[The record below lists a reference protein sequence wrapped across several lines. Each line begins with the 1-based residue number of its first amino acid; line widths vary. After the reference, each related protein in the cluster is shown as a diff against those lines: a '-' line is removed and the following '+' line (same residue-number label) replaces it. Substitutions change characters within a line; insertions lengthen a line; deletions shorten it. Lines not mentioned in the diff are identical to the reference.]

1 MNTKKQNPLY
11 YKAPSQLREEIT
23 AMARQFS
30 SKSRQPEVPGWNTWL
45 RLTLAPIGVVIII
58 VATHSLSQPSLEDKI
73 TQDVVA
79 SHVRSLMVPNHLMD
93 VPSSDKHTVKPW
105 FNGKLD
111 FSPTVLDLTE
121 DGFALIGGRLDYL
134 SDRSVAALV
143 YQRREHKI
151 NLLIWP
157 SQEPSDEKI
166 KFSSRQGYS
175 VFHWVSSGMNYWAVS
190 DLNANELKQFSELVY
205 YKVAK
210 AAR

>member
-1 MNTKKQNPLY
+1 MNTEKRTPLY
-11 YKAPSQLREEIT
+11 YKAPSQLREDIT
-23 AMARQFS
+23 ILARQFS
-30 SKSRQPEVPGWNTWL
+30 SESRKMKAPGWNTWL
-45 RLTLAPIGVVIII
+45 RLALTPIGVAII
-58 VATHSLSQPSLEDKI
+58 VVVTHSLSQPSIEDKI

-111 FSPTVLDLTE
+111 FSPSVPDLKE

-157 SQEPSDEKI
+157 SHEPSDEKI
-166 KFSSRQGYS
+166 KFTSRQGYS

-190 DLNANELKQFSELVY
+190 DLNANELKQFSELIH
-205 YKVAK
+205 KSAQ
-210 AAR
+210 

>member
-1 MNTKKQNPLY
+1 MNTGKRGPLY
-11 YKAPSQLREEIT
+11 YEAPSELRLEII
-23 AMARQFS
+23 ALARKVS
-30 SKSRQPEVPGWNTWL
+30 SEGKAANTSDWRTWL
-45 RLTLAPIGVVIII
+45 RVALAPIGVAAI
-58 VATHSLSQPSLEDKI
+58 VFVTHSMSQPSLEDKI

-111 FSPTVLDLTE
+111 FSPSVVDLKE
-121 DGFALIGGRLDYL
+121 DGFVLAGGRLDYL
-134 SDRSVAALV
+134 SDRPVAALV

-157 SQEPSDEKI
+157 SHEAADGKI
-166 KFSSRQGYS
+166 KFTSRQGYS

-190 DLNANELKQFSELVY
+190 DLNANELKQFSELIRQ
-205 YKVAK
+205 ATW
-210 AAR
+210 R